1 MSASAQR
8 RKKREAAA
16 RRRAAATAAAQ
27 PPKKMASFRENAGE
41 NRAHQVQNG
50 ASAVALAKSGGAPP
64 IADIR
69 GGGGIDPKTGSTL
82 PAPKPASVSSSDDKA
97 KPKPEAPKA
106 KPVAQ
111 GEPGVLRY
119 PMEALSDTTDYLQID
134 IVEYKSAKEL
144 SGSNN
149 SFTAGPGSRNIGQST
164 ARKGLTAKGLATK
177 RLKDRGTIILQM
189 PSSIQDGNS
198 ASYGESRMNTIVGAA
213 AGAIKETME
222 GVGTAMGKADNIGAA
237 VKDGLEAGKD
247 ALTGLKDS
255 KGILGGAKTLLT
267 NQLTASAL
275 GVLGGNVS
283 AADLL
288 ARSTGQVFNPNMEL
302 LFNGPTLRS
311 FRFSFKFTPRNAK
324 EAEQVKLIIRTFK
337 SNMAPK
343 VDAST
348 QISGNAL
355 FIKTPN
361 VFELRYRRG
370 IQNHPFLHKFKQ
382 CFLTDVSVN
391 YTGEGVYATYDDS
404 TPISMQMD
412 LTFKEIE
419 PIYDE
424 DYQDS
429 DVGVGF

>member
-1 MSASAQR
+1 MPGKRGSGVKNRGNRVGVNASTSQQQNVRGSGA
-8 RKKREAAA
+8 KNNSVK
-16 RRRAAATAAAQ
+16 TAVVTPEDTEQ
-27 PPKKMASFRENAGE
+27 PTSSPKDTN
-41 NRAHQVQNG
+41 
-50 ASAVALAKSGGAPP
+50 
-64 IADIR
+64 
-69 GGGGIDPKTGSTL
+69 TGSSTP
-82 PAPKPASVSSSDDKA
+82 PAEQPIPVSTPETKTTEKKP
-97 KPKPEAPKA
+97 PA

-111 GEPGVLRY
+111 GESGVLRY

-149 SFTAGPGSRNIGQST
+149 TLTAAAGSRSVAQLGQSN
-164 ARKGLTAKGLATK
+164 ARKGLKGTGLATK

-198 ASYGESRMNTIVGAA
+198 ASYGESRLNTLVGAA
-213 AGAIKETME
+213 AGTVKETMT
-222 GVGTAMGKADNIGAA
+222 GVGEAIANAPNIEKAI
-237 VKDGLEAGKD
+237 KDGLDAGKD
-247 ALTGLKDS
+247 AFSGLKNS
-255 KGILGGAKTLLT
+255 SGVLEGAKTYLT
-267 NQLTASAL
+267 NSLTASAL
-275 GVLGGNVS
+275 GALGGNVS

-324 EAEQVKLIIRTFK
+324 EAEQVRLIIRTFK

-343 VDAST
+343 VDQST
-348 QISGNAL
+348 QISGNSL

-370 IQNHPFLHKFKQ
+370 IQDHPFLHRFKQ

-419 PIYDE
+419 PVYNT
-424 DYQDS
+424 DYEDS

>member
-1 MSASAQR
+1 MPGKRGSGVKNRGNRVGVNASGPQQQNVRGSGA
-8 RKKREAAA
+8 KNKSVVVAED
-16 RRRAAATAAAQ
+16 TAQ
-27 PPKKMASFRENAGE
+27 PSPS
-41 NRAHQVQNG
+41 
-50 ASAVALAKSGGAPP
+50 PP
-64 IADIR
+64 STKE
-69 GGGGIDPKTGSTL
+69 PQTGSTT
-82 PAPKPASVSSSDDKA
+82 PPA
-97 KPKPEAPKA
+97 KPIPVSTPETKTTEKKPPA

-111 GEPGVLRY
+111 GESGVLRY

-149 SFTAGPGSRNIGQST
+149 SITTAAGSRSVAQLGQSN
-164 ARKGLTAKGLATK
+164 ARKGLKGTGLATK

-189 PSSIQDGNS
+189 PSQIQDGNS
-198 ASYGESRMNTIVGAA
+198 ASYGESKLNTLVGAA
-213 AGAIKETME
+213 AGAVKETM
-222 GVGTAMGKADNIGAA
+222 T
-237 VKDGLEAGKD
+237 EAGKAIGSADSLGAAITGGLD
-247 ALTGLKDS
+247 AAKGSLSGLDNTA
-255 KGILGGAKTLLT
+255 GLLEGGKTLLT

-275 GVLGGNVS
+275 GALGGNVS

-324 EAEQVKLIIRTFK
+324 EAEQVRLIIRTFK

-343 VDAST
+343 VDQST
-348 QISGNAL
+348 QISGNSL

-370 IQNHPFLHKFKQ
+370 IQDHPFLHRFKQ

-404 TPISMQMD
+404 TPISMQLD
-412 LTFKEIE
+412 LSFKEIE
-419 PIYDE
+419 PVYNT
-424 DYQDS
+424 DYEDS

>member
-1 MSASAQR
+1 MPGKRGSGVKNRGNRVAVNASTSQQQNVRGSGA
-8 RKKREAAA
+8 KNNSVKAAVV
-16 RRRAAATAAAQ
+16 TPEDTAQ
-27 PPKKMASFRENAGE
+27 PTSSPKDTN
-41 NRAHQVQNG
+41 
-50 ASAVALAKSGGAPP
+50 
-64 IADIR
+64 
-69 GGGGIDPKTGSTL
+69 TGSSTP
-82 PAPKPASVSSSDDKA
+82 PAEQPTSVSSPETKTTEK
-97 KPKPEAPKA
+97 KPPA

-111 GEPGVLRY
+111 GESGVLRY

-149 SFTAGPGSRNIGQST
+149 SITTAAGSRSVAQLGQSN
-164 ARKGLTAKGLATK
+164 ARKGLKGTGLATK

-189 PSSIQDGNS
+189 PSQIQDGNS
-198 ASYGESRMNTIVGAA
+198 ASYGESRLNTLVGAA
-213 AGAIKETME
+213 AGAVKETM
-222 GVGTAMGKADNIGAA
+222 T
-237 VKDGLEAGKD
+237 EAGKAIGSADSLGAAITGGLD
-247 ALTGLKDS
+247 AAKGSLSGLDNTA
-255 KGILGGAKTLLT
+255 GLLEGGKTFLT

-275 GVLGGNVS
+275 GALGGNVS

-288 ARSTGQVFNPNMEL
+288 ARSTGQMFNPNMEL

-324 EAEQVKLIIRTFK
+324 EAEQVRLIIRTFK

-343 VDAST
+343 VDQST
-348 QISGNAL
+348 QISGNSL

-370 IQNHPFLHKFKQ
+370 IQDHPFLHRFKQ

-419 PIYDE
+419 PVYNT
-424 DYQDS
+424 DYEDS

>member
-8 RKKREAAA
+8 RKNREAAA
-16 RRRAAATAAAQ
+16 RRRAAATEAAK
-27 PPKKMASFRENAGE
+27 PERTMASFRENAGE

-50 ASAVALAKSGGAPP
+50 ASAVALAKSGGEAP
-64 IADIR
+64 IADLR
-69 GGGGIDPKTGSTL
+69 GGGGIDSNTGLKL
-82 PAPKPASVSSSDDKA
+82 PEAEKPVSVSSSDDKA
-97 KPKPEAPKA
+97 KPKPEAAKA

-134 IVEYKSAKEL
+134 IVQYKSTKEV
-144 SGSNN
+144 SGGSLA
-149 SFTAGPGSRNIGQST
+149 AGPGSRNIGDST

-189 PSSIQDGNS
+189 PSQIQDGS
-198 ASYGESRMNTIVGAA
+198 SVRYGESEMNSVVGAA
-213 AGAIKETME
+213 AGTVMKVMTDAGGAIGKAKDL
-222 GVGTAMGKADNIGAA
+222 GTAVQGSLTATQNALGDLAKDN
-237 VKDGLEAGKD
+237 KGLLDAGKKY
-247 ALTGLKDS
+247 LTS
-255 KGILGGAKTLLT
+255 S
-267 NQLTASAL
+267 LTASAL
-275 GVLGGNVS
+275 GALGGTVS

-288 ARSTGQVFNPNMEL
+288 ARSEGQVFNPNMEL

-343 VDAST
+343 VGT
-348 QISGNAL
+348 ETLSGNAI

-361 VFELRYRRG
+361 IFELRYRRG
-370 IQNHPFLHKFKQ
+370 IKNHPFLHKFKQ

-412 LTFKEIE
+412 LSFKEIE
-419 PIYDE
+419 PIYDQ

-429 DVGVGF
+429 DIGVGF

>member
-1 MSASAQR
+1 MPGKRGSGVKNRGNRVGVNASTSQQQNVRGSGA
-8 RKKREAAA
+8 KNNSVK
-16 RRRAAATAAAQ
+16 TAVVTPEDTAQ
-27 PPKKMASFRENAGE
+27 PTSSPKDTN
-41 NRAHQVQNG
+41 
-50 ASAVALAKSGGAPP
+50 
-64 IADIR
+64 
-69 GGGGIDPKTGSTL
+69 TGSSTP
-82 PAPKPASVSSSDDKA
+82 PAEQPIPVSTPETKTTEKKP
-97 KPKPEAPKA
+97 PA

-111 GEPGVLRY
+111 GESGVLRY

-149 SFTAGPGSRNIGQST
+149 TLTAAAGSRSVAQLGQSN
-164 ARKGLTAKGLATK
+164 ARKGLKGTGLATK

-198 ASYGESRMNTIVGAA
+198 ASYGESRLNTLVGAA
-213 AGAIKETME
+213 AGAVKETMT
-222 GVGTAMGKADNIGAA
+222 GVGEAIANADSLGAA
-237 VKDGLEAGKD
+237 VTGGLEAGKD
-247 ALTGLKDS
+247 ALTGI
-255 KGILGGAKTLLT
+255 KGSEGVLSGAKTLLT

-275 GVLGGNVS
+275 GALGGNVS

-324 EAEQVKLIIRTFK
+324 EAEQVRLIIRTFK

-343 VDAST
+343 VDQST
-348 QISGNAL
+348 QISGNSL

-370 IQNHPFLHKFKQ
+370 IQDHPFLHRFKQ

-412 LTFKEIE
+412 LTFKELE
-419 PIYDE
+419 PIYNT
-424 DYQDS
+424 DYEDS

>member
-1 MSASAQR
+1 MPGKRGSGVKNRGNRVGVNASTSQQQNVRGSGA
-8 RKKREAAA
+8 KNNSVKTAVITPEDTA
-16 RRRAAATAAAQ
+16 RPTSS
-27 PPKKMASFRENAGE
+27 PKDTN
-41 NRAHQVQNG
+41 
-50 ASAVALAKSGGAPP
+50 
-64 IADIR
+64 
-69 GGGGIDPKTGSTL
+69 TGSST
-82 PAPKPASVSSSDDKA
+82 PPVEQPTPVSTPETKTTEKKP
-97 KPKPEAPKA
+97 PA

-111 GEPGVLRY
+111 GESGVLRY

-149 SFTAGPGSRNIGQST
+149 SITTAAGSRSVAQLGQSN
-164 ARKGLTAKGLATK
+164 ARKGLKGTGLATK

-189 PSSIQDGNS
+189 PSQIQDGNS
-198 ASYGESRMNTIVGAA
+198 TSYGESKMNTLVGAA
-213 AGAIKETME
+213 AGAVQ
-222 GVGTAMGKADNIGAA
+222 GVMT
-237 VKDGLEAGKD
+237 EAGKAIGSADSLGAAITGGLD
-247 ALTGLKDS
+247 AAKGSLSGLDNTA
-255 KGILGGAKTLLT
+255 GLLEGGKTLLT

-275 GVLGGNVS
+275 GALGGNVS

-324 EAEQVKLIIRTFK
+324 EAEQVRLIIRTFK

-343 VDAST
+343 VDQST
-348 QISGNAL
+348 QISGNSL

-370 IQNHPFLHKFKQ
+370 IQDHPFLHRFKQ

-404 TPISMQMD
+404 TPISMQLD
-412 LTFKEIE
+412 LSFKEIE
-419 PIYDE
+419 PVYNT
-424 DYQDS
+424 DYEDS

>member
-1 MSASAQR
+1 MPGKRGSGVKNRGNRVGVNASGPQQQNVRGSGA
-8 RKKREAAA
+8 KNNSVK
-16 RRRAAATAAAQ
+16 TAVITPEDTAQ
-27 PPKKMASFRENAGE
+27 PTLSPKDTN
-41 NRAHQVQNG
+41 
-50 ASAVALAKSGGAPP
+50 
-64 IADIR
+64 
-69 GGGGIDPKTGSTL
+69 TGSSIP
-82 PAPKPASVSSSDDKA
+82 PAEQPTPVSTPETKTTEKKP
-97 KPKPEAPKA
+97 PA

-111 GEPGVLRY
+111 GESGVLRY

-149 SFTAGPGSRNIGQST
+149 SITTAAGSRSVAQLGQSN
-164 ARKGLTAKGLATK
+164 ARKGLKGTGLATK

-189 PSSIQDGNS
+189 PSQIQDGNS
-198 ASYGESRMNTIVGAA
+198 ASYGESKLNTLVGAA
-213 AGAIKETME
+213 AGAVKETM
-222 GVGTAMGKADNIGAA
+222 T
-237 VKDGLEAGKD
+237 EAGKAIGSADSLGAAITGGLD
-247 ALTGLKDS
+247 AAKGSLSGLDNTA
-255 KGILGGAKTLLT
+255 GLLEGGKTLLT

-275 GVLGGNVS
+275 GALGGNVS

-288 ARSTGQVFNPNMEL
+288 ARSTGQMFNPNMEL

-324 EAEQVKLIIRTFK
+324 EAEQVRLIIRTFK

-343 VDAST
+343 VDQST
-348 QISGNAL
+348 QISGNSL

-370 IQNHPFLHKFKQ
+370 IQDHPFLHRFKQ

-404 TPISMQMD
+404 TPISMQLD
-412 LTFKEIE
+412 LSFKEIE
-419 PIYDE
+419 PVYNT
-424 DYQDS
+424 DYEDS